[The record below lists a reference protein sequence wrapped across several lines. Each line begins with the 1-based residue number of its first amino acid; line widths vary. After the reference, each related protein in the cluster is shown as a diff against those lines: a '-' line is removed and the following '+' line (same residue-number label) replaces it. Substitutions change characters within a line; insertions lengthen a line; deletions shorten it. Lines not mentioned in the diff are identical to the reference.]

1 MLNKIWFWLLVVG
14 IVYMFSKSVYLT
26 AIAPTPAAEAA
37 AAETTPEAEGA
48 EADAEQAGPDSHLG
62 QAGKTLTDASLDAA
76 QLSVELCLKLAG
88 VMILWLGVLQVAKD
102 AGMVDALAYALRPVL
117 RWLFPGVPNGHPA
130 QGAMVMNMSANM
142 LGLDNAATPFGL
154 KAMKE
159 LQELNENKDVASDA
173 MATFLAINT
182 SSVTIIPISII
193 ALRSAAGSKDPAA
206 PIFGIL
212 LATLASTTA
221 AIIAV
226 RWLSR
231 LPRFS
236 VEAAVMES
244 QEHESQT
251 HEAE

>member
-1 MLNKIWFWLLVVG
+1 MLNKIWFWLLVIG
-14 IVYMFSKSVYLT
+14 IVYMLGKSVYLT
-26 AIAPTPAAEAA
+26 ATSAPTAIESE
-37 AAETTPEAEGA
+37 ETASG
-48 EADAEQAGPDSHLG
+48 GPSGHLS

-76 QLSVELCLKLAG
+76 QTSVELCLKLAG

-117 RWLFPGVPNGHPA
+117 RWLFPGVPDGHPA

-159 LQELNENKDVASDA
+159 LQELNEHKEVASDA

-193 ALRSAAGSKDPAA
+193 ALRSAAESKDPAA

-212 LATLASTTA
+212 LATLASTAA
-221 AIIAV
+221 AILAV

-236 VEAAVMES
+236 VSSALAKPDES
-244 QEHESQT
+244 PTPT
-251 HEAE
+251 HDEQ